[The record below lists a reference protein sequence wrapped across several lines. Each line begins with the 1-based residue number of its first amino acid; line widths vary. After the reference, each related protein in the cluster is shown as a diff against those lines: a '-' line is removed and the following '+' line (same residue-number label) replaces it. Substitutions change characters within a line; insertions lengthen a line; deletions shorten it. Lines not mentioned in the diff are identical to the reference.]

1 MKILVTGATG
11 FIGNHVVKKLLE
23 TGCEVIASSNDA
35 LQAQAMDWQKDVTFV
50 EHDISAMASE
60 NLVQKFGYPDKI
72 IHLAWAGLPNYKS
85 LFHIEENLFR
95 QYHFLKNLVSNGLS
109 DITVTGTCFE
119 YGMKEGVLKEDQLPE
134 PANPYA
140 IAKNALRVF
149 LEELKREVQ
158 FDLKWVRLFYM
169 YGEGQNPKSLLSQLD
184 RAIEDNEEQFNMS
197 GGKQVR
203 DYLPVEEVANHIVSI
218 SLQHRVTGIINC
230 CSNAPIT
237 VEELVRQHLT
247 KRKADIKLNLGY
259 YPYPDFEPME
269 FWGDNTKL
277 KSISK

>member
-11 FIGNHVVKKLLE
+11 FIGHHVVQRLLDD
-23 TGCEVIASSNDA
+23 GCEVIASSNDA
-35 LQAQAMDWQKDVTFV
+35 QQAEAMKWNRKATFV
-50 EHDISAMASE
+50 EHDLSAMPNE
-60 NLVQKFGYPDKI
+60 NLVKKFEFPDKV

-85 LFHIEENLFR
+85 LFHIEENLFY
-95 QYHFLKNLVSNGLS
+95 QYHFIKNLVSNGLS
-109 DITVTGTCFE
+109 DVTITGTCFE
-119 YGMKEGVLKEDQLPE
+119 YGMKEGALREDQLPE

-140 IAKNALRVF
+140 IAKNSLRVF
-149 LEELKREVQ
+149 LEELKREVH

-184 RAIEDNEEQFNMS
+184 QAIDNNESQFNMS

-218 SLQHRVTGIINC
+218 SLQKKVTGIINC
-230 CSNAPIT
+230 CSNEPIT
-237 VEELVRQHLT
+237 VEELVRQHVK
-247 KRKADIKLNLGY
+247 KRRANIELNLGY

-277 KSISK
+277 KSINK

>member
-11 FIGNHVVKKLLE
+11 FIGHHVVQRLLDD
-23 TGCEVIASSNDA
+23 GCEVIASSNDA
-35 LQAQAMDWQKDVTFV
+35 QQAEAMKWNRKATFV
-50 EHDISAMASE
+50 EHDLAAMPNE
-60 NLVQKFGYPDKI
+60 NLVKKFEFPDKV

-85 LFHIEENLFR
+85 LFHIEENLFY
-95 QYHFLKNLVSNGLS
+95 QYHFIKNLVSNGLS
-109 DITVTGTCFE
+109 DVTITGTCFE
-119 YGMKEGVLKEDQLPE
+119 YGMKEGALREDQLPE

-140 IAKNALRVF
+140 IAKNSLRVF
-149 LEELKREVQ
+149 LEELKREVH

-184 RAIEDNEEQFNMS
+184 QAIDNNESQFNMS

-218 SLQHRVTGIINC
+218 SLQKKVTGIINC
-230 CSNAPIT
+230 CSNEPIT
-237 VEELVRQHLT
+237 VEELVRQHVK
-247 KRKADIKLNLGY
+247 KRQANIELNLGY